1 MAQSVKRLT
10 SAQVTISW
18 VVSLSLSF
26 GSVLTD
32 QSLKPALDSVSPSLS
47 PPPSLVLWEHNTLGG
62 IWDLIRLTPKLPPLV
77 FLSAHL
83 DWCCEIAS
91 RWEKSTTCALMQG
104 FLTVLPETLLT
115 PHPCLAITNQPCPG
129 D

>member
-47 PPPSLVLWEHNTLGG
+47 PPPSLVLCLNTLGG

-91 RWEKSTTCALMQG
+91 RWEKSTTCGLMQG
-104 FLTVLPETLLT
+104 FLAVLPETLLT
-115 PHPCLAITNQPCPG
+115 PHPFLAIRNQPLRG